1 MCIADKIS
9 TRSLEGSFSD
19 RQQGDVL
26 SRKHFKLYLVVLFI
40 FKRSMSKRNVPVD
53 NFHAQQKKQYKL
65 IRYHNKYQ
73 ISLYCLFYYS
83 YILYYLNYGSLS
95 LSLSLS
101 TASTVLQFMFFS
113 LFCFLTLFFSKLY
126 YHYCN
131 FLSIYF
137 HNLYTLI

>member
-73 ISLYCLFYYS
+73 ISLYCLFYYL

-95 LSLSLS
+95 LSLSLQPKRFYNS
-101 TASTVLQFMFFS
+101 CFSPSFVFLPYFFQNYITITAI
-113 LFCFLTLFFSKLY
+113 FCQYIFTTCIL
-126 YHYCN
+126 
-131 FLSIYF
+131 
-137 HNLYTLI
+137 